1 MKAKVTLAGG
11 MRFVGHADSGHT
23 VTMDTASPLGGQ
35 DTAPHPSE
43 LILLGLGGCT
53 GMDVISILRKKRQP
67 VSGLEIVVRGEQAR
81 EHPRKFLRIS
91 IEFHVRGEKIDPE
104 AVRRAVELSEGK
116 YCSVG
121 ASLRDPVE
129 ITTSFRIR
137 SPDGRAEETAP

>member
-1 MKAKVTLAGG
+1 MQAKVTLVGG
-11 MRFVGHADSGHT
+11 MRFVGHADSGHS
-23 VTMDTASPLGGQ
+23 VTLDTASPLGGQ
-35 DTAPHPSE
+35 DTAPHPLE

-91 IEFHVRGEKIDPE
+91 IEYFVHGEKIDPE
-104 AVRRAVELSEGK
+104 AVRRSVELSEDT

-129 ITTSFRIR
+129 ITTSFQIR
-137 SPDGRAEETAP
+137 SPGGKADRKL